1 MARNFLTPIN
11 LNGLELQDASIQGKS
26 ATAINAITPASGG
39 RIYYDSTNNIL
50 KVYNGSAWQSIA
62 TGGSTFTLGSTSI
75 SIGGTTTTVSGLTLG
90 SSSVW
95 NGDAVGVTYGGT
107 GTSTGSIT
115 GTGALTFT
123 AGGSN
128 TNVVLVPNGTGSV
141 NVSNKTIINVAD
153 PVNDTDAANKRYVD
167 NVSLGVNAHDAV
179 VALISGTI
187 AGTYTAGTTGADGGT
202 GVGAY
207 ITYSSTGATTVD
219 TTVTLAQYD
228 RVLVTGG
235 VTADSGANS
244 KVNGIYIVTT
254 AGSTGVATVLT
265 RALDFDNSIFGD
277 VTSGDLVYVTSGTA
291 NGGTQW
297 VQTVKGTATT
307 GSGSS
312 TRYCVKIDTDAISFT
327 QFSGVSSTTAG
338 AGLVKN
344 GNAFDVNVGT
354 GIAISA
360 DAVIIDTAWAGQTA
374 ITTLGTIAT
383 GTWNATTIGTTK
395 GGTGL
400 TSFTSGG
407 AVYATSTSAL
417 TTGTLPVAS
426 GGTGATTFTSGSL
439 LKGAGTAAIA
449 VASGTDITTAIG
461 ANAVTLAT
469 NTTNVGVTNDA
480 ATATSVYIA
489 WVGANTGNNAVKTT
503 SAALSFVPSTG
514 TLSATVF
521 SGSGASLTSLNG
533 TNISSGTVADA
544 RIASALTSKTYNG
557 LTLTAAS
564 TGFTIAGGTTSKTL
578 TINNTVAFTTSS
590 DSQTYTFPGSS
601 STVMTVATPGTLTGK
616 PIFLTPSG
624 TAGGSINLP
633 SGPSVTAGWAS
644 GDVWNESGVLKLYNG
659 SATKTIAYTDSAM
672 TSTTYVG
679 TTAVALNRSS
689 AALALTGI
697 TSIQGVAATSFIV
710 KAADFASTTGT
721 APATYIYGGEATAAT
736 GNAQS
741 GSVYIYS
748 GPSGSA
754 GGSSGSINIGAGEVI
769 TLTGTVKLPSVGT
782 SGFVKLST
790 GGTLI
795 QDTNTYLTSSTGVSA
810 IAGTTNQITASG
822 STGSVTL
829 SLPSAVTISGA
840 MTAGSFVKT
849 SGTSSQFLKAD
860 GSVDSST
867 YLTSSTGVTTVN
879 GSSGAVGATANSN
892 GAYTKYYRTTNS
904 AGTTTT
910 INHALGTWV
919 ICQVFKTSDGTIA
932 DVDVTNTSTSG
943 GTTTVG
949 FAASQTAGDYT
960 IVIIG

>member
-11 LNGLELQDASIQGKS
+11 LNGLELQDAAIQGKS
-26 ATAINAITPASGG
+26 ATAINAITPSSGG
-39 RIYYDSTNNIL
+39 RFYYDNTNNVL
-50 KVYNGSAWQSIA
+50 KFYNGSAWKELA
-62 TGGSTFTLGSTSI
+62 TGGSTLTLGSTSL
-75 SIGGTTTTVSGLTLG
+75 SIGGTTTSVADLTLTG
-90 SSSVW
+90 SSTWQGTAV
-95 NGDAVGVTYGGT
+95 AVGYGGT

-128 TNVVLVPNGTGSV
+128 TNVVLVPQGTGSV
-141 NVSNKTIINVAD
+141 NVSSKTIINLAD

-207 ITYSSTGATTVD
+207 ITYTSTGTTTVD

-244 KVNGIYIVTT
+244 KANGIYIVTT

-297 VQTVKGTATT
+297 VQTVKGTATS
-307 GSGSS
+307 GSGASI
-312 TRYCVKIDTDAISFT
+312 RYCVKIDTDAISFT

-344 GNAFDVNVGT
+344 GNAFDVNTGT
-354 GIAISA
+354 GIAISG

-374 ITTLGTIAT
+374 ITTLGTIGT

-439 LKGAGTAAIA
+439 LKGAGTSAIS
-449 VASGTDITTAIG
+449 VASASDITTAIG
-461 ANAVTLAT
+461 STAVTNAT
-469 NTTNVGVTNDA
+469 NATNVAVTNDA
-480 ATATSVYIA
+480 ATATSVYLA
-489 WVGANTGNNAVKTT
+489 WVGANTGNNGVKTT

-521 SGSGASLTSLNG
+521 SGSGASLTSLSG
-533 TNISSGTVADA
+533 SNISSGTVADA
-544 RIASALTSKTYNG
+544 RIASALTSKTYNNLSITAPATG
-557 LTLTAAS
+557 ATLAITNLKTFSVSNTLTLAGTDS
-564 TGFTIAGGTTSKTL
+564 TTM
-578 TINNTVAFTTSS
+578 
-590 DSQTYTFPGSS
+590 TFPSTS
-601 STVMTVATPGTLTGK
+601 STVMTLAQPGTLTGK
-616 PIFLTPSG
+616 PTFLTPSG
-624 TAGGSINLP
+624 TGGGSFNIP
-633 SGPSVTAGWAS
+633 SGPAVTSGWSS

-659 SATKTIAYTDSAM
+659 SATKTIAYTDSAIS
-672 TSTTYVG
+672 STTYVG

-697 TSIQGVAATSFIV
+697 TSIQGASATAFYV
-710 KAADFASTTGT
+710 KAADYATTSGT
-721 APATYIYGGEATAAT
+721 APATYVLGGEATAAT
-736 GNAQS
+736 GTAVS
-741 GSVYIYS
+741 GSVYIQAGPVGSLS
-748 GPSGSA
+748 GTSGSV
-754 GGSSGSINIGAGEVI
+754 NIGAGEVI

-782 SGFVKLST
+782 SGFVKLGS
-790 GGTLI
+790 GGTLSA
-795 QDTNTYLTSSTGVSA
+795 DTN
-810 IAGTTNQITASG
+810 
-822 STGSVTL
+822 
-829 SLPSAVTISGA
+829 
-840 MTAGSFVKT
+840 
-849 SGTSSQFLKAD
+849 
-860 GSVDSST
+860 T

-879 GSSGAVGATANSN
+879 GSSGAIGATANSN
-892 GAYTKYYRTTNS
+892 GAITRYYRATNS

-910 INHALGTWV
+910 VNHALGQWV
-919 ICQVFKTSDGTIA
+919 LVQVFKTSDGTIA
-932 DVDVTNTSTSG
+932 DVDITNASTSG
-943 GTTTVG
+943 GTTTIG